1 MMVFSWRNQEMGNQ
15 EKRARPPLLC
25 ARGHHDI
32 KEDPFLDKI
41 PAVVDAI
48 VDSLDRE
55 DSADHVGFPMIP
67 SQDVL
72 LKIVEFYLTIMM
84 PGYFGNQN
92 VDKANVQYYLGDA
105 VNRLYSLLQ
114 NQIRNCFTHECRE
127 PRFDCQDC
135 GSRSSEQTLDFL
147 EKIPHLRKILAEDV
161 GAAYAGDPAA
171 KSLEEIIFSYP
182 GVRVVTIYRFAHEL
196 HAQGVPIIP
205 RMLTEFAH
213 AQTGCDIHPAAT
225 IGHPFFI
232 DHGTGVVIGETTVIG
247 RNVRIYQ
254 GVTLGG
260 ANFITDDEG
269 RLIRDTKRHP
279 TIGDDCVIYAG
290 ATILGGDTVVGN
302 GSVIGGNVW
311 LTESVPPHTKVVAR
325 GMETSSIPL
334 NGQ

>member
-1 MMVFSWRNQEMGNQ
+1 MGSQ

-32 KEDPFLDKI
+32 KEDPHLDKI

-48 VDSLDRE
+48 VRSLDSK
-55 DSADHVGFPMIP
+55 DSPDHVGFPMIP
-67 SQDVL
+67 SQDTL
-72 LKIVEFYLTIMM
+72 LKIVELYLTIMM

-105 VNRLYSLLQ
+105 INRFYSLLRG
-114 NQIRNCFTHECRE
+114 QIRNCFTHECRE
-127 PRFDCQDC
+127 PRFDCHDC
-135 GSRSSEQTLDFL
+135 GARASEQTLTFL
-147 EKIPHLRKILAEDV
+147 EKIPRLRMILAEDID
-161 GAAYAGDPAA
+161 AAYAGDPAA
-171 KSLEEIIFSYP
+171 KGLEEIIFSYP

-196 HAQGVPIIP
+196 HAQGIPIIP

-213 AQTGCDIHPAAT
+213 AQTGCDIHPAAA

-232 DHGTGVVIGETTVIG
+232 DHCTGVVIGETTVIG
-247 RNVRIYQ
+247 RNVRLYQ

-260 ANFITDDEG
+260 AHFATDDEG

-279 TIGDDCVIYAG
+279 TIGDDCVIYAN
-290 ATILGGDTVVGN
+290 ATILGGETTIGD
-302 GSVIGGNVW
+302 GSIIGGNVW
-311 LTESVPPHTKVVAR
+311 LTRSVPPYTKVVAR

-334 NGQ
+334 NGQEQ